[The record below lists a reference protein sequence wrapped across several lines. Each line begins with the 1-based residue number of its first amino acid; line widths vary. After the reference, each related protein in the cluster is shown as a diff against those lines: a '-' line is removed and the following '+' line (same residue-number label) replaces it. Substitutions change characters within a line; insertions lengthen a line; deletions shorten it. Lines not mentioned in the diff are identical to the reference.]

1 MMYVVSNHK
10 LALIDVRTLKQ
21 GQAVKM
27 RFSSTTQSRCFALET
42 IDLCPS
48 K

>member
-10 LALIDVRTLKQ
+10 LALIDVKNFETRA
-21 GQAVKM
+21 GCENV
-27 RFSSTTQSRCFALET
+27 FSSTTQSRRFALGT